1 MHADRFLS
9 DIADLTDSGFDSINE
24 TANTVIE
31 LSQSVLES
39 LRDIDL
45 NMLESSTASLQTDIT
60 GINAESLILISDAE
74 ILRNHSLTQYDRSVE
89 LRDQYQSLFTNFDTL
104 TKDVNDFMISTNI
117 TLESMMIDDTT
128 DRLISD
134 LDAINI
140 SVNSNRLRVISLNE
154 DVTNINN
161 IINET
166 NDIYQYTLN
175 ESKKIEVEIIIIN
188 ILLFFP
194 VQFLL
199 FMMC

>member
-1 MHADRFLS
+1 M
-9 DIADLTDSGFDSINE
+9 
-24 TANTVIE
+24 
-31 LSQSVLES
+31 LES

-45 NMLESSTASLQTDIT
+45 NVLESSTASLQTDIT

-74 ILRNHSLTQYDRSVE
+74 ILRNNSLMQYDRSVK
-89 LRDQYQSLFTNFDTL
+89 LRDQYQMLFTDFDAL
-104 TKDVNDFMISTNI
+104 TKDVNDFTIFTNI

-175 ESKKIEVEIIIIN
+175 ESKKIEVEIIIIIN

>member
-1 MHADRFLS
+1 
-9 DIADLTDSGFDSINE
+9 
-24 TANTVIE
+24 
-31 LSQSVLES
+31 
-39 LRDIDL
+39 
-45 NMLESSTASLQTDIT
+45 MLESSTASLQTDIT

-74 ILRNHSLTQYDRSVE
+74 ILRNDSLIQYDRSIE
-89 LRDQYQSLFTNFDTL
+89 LRDQYQMLFTDFDAL
-104 TKDVNDFMISTNI
+104 TKDVNDFTISTNI

-175 ESKKIEVEIIIIN
+175 ESKKIEVEIIIIIIN

-199 FMMC
+199 FIMC

>member
-1 MHADRFLS
+1 M
-9 DIADLTDSGFDSINE
+9 
-24 TANTVIE
+24 
-31 LSQSVLES
+31 LES

-45 NMLESSTASLQTDIT
+45 NVLESSIASLQTDIT
-60 GINAESLILISDAE
+60 GINVESLILISDAE
-74 ILRNHSLTQYDRSVE
+74 ILRNDSLMQYDRSVE
-89 LRDQYQSLFTNFDTL
+89 LRDQYQSLFTDFDAL
-104 TKDVNDFMISTNI
+104 TKDVNDFTISTNI

-175 ESKKIEVEIIIIN
+175 ESKRIEVEMIIIIIIN

>member
-1 MHADRFLS
+1 
-9 DIADLTDSGFDSINE
+9 
-24 TANTVIE
+24 
-31 LSQSVLES
+31 
-39 LRDIDL
+39 
-45 NMLESSTASLQTDIT
+45 MLESSTASLQTDIT
-60 GINAESLILISDAE
+60 GINVESLILISDAE
-74 ILRNHSLTQYDRSVE
+74 ILRNDSLMQYDRSVE
-89 LRDQYQSLFTNFDTL
+89 LRDQYQSLFTDFDTL

-140 SVNSNRLRVISLNE
+140 SVNFNRLRVISLNE

-175 ESKKIEVEIIIIN
+175 ESKRIEVEMIIIIIIN

>member
-1 MHADRFLS
+1 
-9 DIADLTDSGFDSINE
+9 
-24 TANTVIE
+24 
-31 LSQSVLES
+31 
-39 LRDIDL
+39 
-45 NMLESSTASLQTDIT
+45 MLESSTASLQTDIT
-60 GINAESLILISDAE
+60 GINVESLILISDAE
-74 ILRNHSLTQYDRSVE
+74 ILRNDSLIQYDWSVE
-89 LRDQYQSLFTNFDTL
+89 LRDQYQSLFTDFDTL
-104 TKDVNDFMISTNI
+104 TKDVNDFTISTNI
-117 TLESMMIDDTT
+117 TLESMMIDDAT

-175 ESKKIEVEIIIIN
+175 ESKRIEVEMIIIN

>member
-1 MHADRFLS
+1 M
-9 DIADLTDSGFDSINE
+9 
-24 TANTVIE
+24 
-31 LSQSVLES
+31 LES

-45 NMLESSTASLQTDIT
+45 NVLESSTASLQTDIT
-60 GINAESLILISDAE
+60 GINAESLILISDVE
-74 ILRNHSLTQYDRSVE
+74 ILRNDSLIQYDRSVE
-89 LRDQYQSLFTNFDTL
+89 LRDQYQMLFTDFDAL
-104 TKDVNDFMISTNI
+104 TKDVNDFTISTNI

-128 DRLISD
+128 DRVISD

-175 ESKKIEVEIIIIN
+175 ESKKIEVEIIII

-194 VQFLL
+194 AQFLL